1 MSKTLADVL
10 VHIDQTL
17 DHDRLA
23 AVTKA
28 IAAVN
33 GVASADGH
41 DAKPHLVIVS
51 YDPATVSS
59 QQILAAVKAQGVSA
73 ELIGL

>member
-10 VHIDQTL
+10 IHIDQTL
-17 DHDRLA
+17 GHDGLA
-23 AVTKA
+23 TVTKA
-28 IAAVN
+28 IAAVK
-33 GVASADGH
+33 GVASAEGH

-51 YDPATVSS
+51 YDSAVVNS
-59 QQILAAVKAQGVSA
+59 QQILAAVKAQGVNA